1 MTDQQ
6 GDIQTLGARAKVY
19 LNEVRSEIESKRSD
33 DGEVIVGLDPTAR
46 VYWIGKTESS
56 ILEQRQASGI
66 NNLIYLIKL
75 PARIINPLEKL
86 LYALQ

>member
-6 GDIQTLGARAKVY
+6 GDIQTLGERAKIY
-19 LNEVRSEIESKRSD
+19 LNEVKSEIESQRPD
-33 DGEVIVGLDPTAR
+33 NGEVIVGLDPVAR
-46 VYWIGKTESS
+46 VFWIGKTESS

-66 NNLIYLIKL
+66 NNLIYLVKL
-75 PARIINPLEKL
+75 PARITNPAEKL